1 MAGKEE
7 LEIKIGK
14 DGEVTIEVVG
24 GDGSSCL
31 RVTKDLEEALGIVA
45 DRQLK
50 TEFYSGGAGDN
61 EVYVG
66 EG

>member
-1 MAGKEE
+1 MSNKEE
-7 LEIKIGK
+7 LEIKIGE
-14 DGEVTIEVVG
+14 DGQVTVEVIG

-31 RVTKDLEEALGIVA
+31 RVTKDIEEALGKVA

-66 EG
+66 ES